1 MSKGLTF
8 LEVLI
13 AILLLGIIMSSIGV
27 GVSYILKNDEYE
39 NILKNCLLLTEEK
52 LEEYRKVVT
61 ANWNATFTYSGNF
74 SNIGYT
80 DYFYSMTVLNVGTT
94 YSLRQI
100 FLQVW
105 KEENN
110 NNKSDDFEPSTI
122 IITYISKRS

>member
-27 GVSYILKNDEYE
+27 GVSYIVKSDEYE
-39 NILKNCLLLTEEK
+39 NMLKNCLLLTEEK

>member
-13 AILLLGIIMSSIGV
+13 AILLLGIIMSSIGI
-27 GVSYILKNDEYE
+27 GVSYIVKNDEYE
-39 NILKNCLLLTEEK
+39 NMLKDCLFLTEEK
-52 LEEYRKVVT
+52 LEEYRKVII

-80 DYFYSMTVLNVGTT
+80 DYFYSLTVSNVGATS
-94 YSLRQI
+94 SLRQI
-100 FLQVW
+100 YLQVW

-110 NNKSDDFEPSTI
+110 NSKPDDFEPSTI
-122 IITYISKRS
+122 IITYISRRS

>member
-27 GVSYILKNDEYE
+27 GVSYIVKSDEYE
-39 NILKNCLLLTEEK
+39 NMLKNCLLLTEEK

-80 DYFYSMTVLNVGTT
+80 DYFYSLTVSNVGAT

-100 FLQVW
+100 HLQVW

-110 NNKSDDFEPSTI
+110 NSKPDDFEPSTI

>member
-27 GVSYILKNDEYE
+27 GVSYIVKSDEYE
-39 NILKNCLLLTEEK
+39 NMLKNCLLLTEEK

-74 SNIGYT
+74 SNIG
-80 DYFYSMTVLNVGTT
+80 
-94 YSLRQI
+94 
-100 FLQVW
+100 
-105 KEENN
+105 
-110 NNKSDDFEPSTI
+110 
-122 IITYISKRS
+122 

>member
-27 GVSYILKNDEYE
+27 GVSYIVKSDEYE
-39 NILKNCLLLTEEK
+39 NMLKNCLLLTEEK

-100 FLQVW
+100 YLQVW